1 MFLDDSDAGE
11 LVIANEVEFHVKH
24 IANFSESSIL
34 THYSCSLTVYQDRR
48 PEFLSLEYLMNATN
62 ISVAIRINSFA
73 DFEQRL
79 AKTIVGNACSEI
91 HQVFGEMSDWGNFNE
106 LLPQPGLIE
115 HWVYSSSSDRF
126 ALANIDDFFLVAIF
140 ASALEMFRTTLAR
153 Q

>member
-1 MFLDDSDAGE
+1 
-11 LVIANEVEFHVKH
+11 
-24 IANFSESSIL
+24 
-34 THYSCSLTVYQDRR
+34 
-48 PEFLSLEYLMNATN
+48 MNATN
-62 ISVAIRINSFA
+62 ISVAVWINGFA

-79 AKTIVGNACSEI
+79 AETIVGNACCEI

-140 ASALEMFRTTLAR
+140 ACALKCFEQLLPDSRN
-153 Q
+153 